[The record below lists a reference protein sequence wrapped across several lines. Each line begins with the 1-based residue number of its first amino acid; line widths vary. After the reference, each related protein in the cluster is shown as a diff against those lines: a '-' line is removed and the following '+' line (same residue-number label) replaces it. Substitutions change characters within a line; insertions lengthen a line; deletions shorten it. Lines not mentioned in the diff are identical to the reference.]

1 MAASF
6 PDVGDVH
13 VNAVLTNVS
22 VGFGNKS
29 YIADTLFPFVYVEKQ
44 SDIYPKYDKSYWFR
58 DEAKVRAPGAWAEE
72 TGWKYDVTNTYFA
85 NNYAIAHSIPD
96 ERRANADGWARQD
109 RDATRLVTEKQYLR
123 REAYWATNFFATSKW
138 TTDKTGGSSFTKF
151 SDYGASSPIQTVRGY
166 ITDVRQLTA
175 ERPNVWVMG
184 DFGFDVLCDH
194 PDFIERIKG
203 AASPGSPA
211 IVTPQLLA
219 SVLRLERIV
228 IGSAMQVTTA
238 EGVAEASAT
247 YADIFDDDSLLMFVP
262 NGPSLDTPAAGYT
275 FVWSSA
281 VGGNT
286 PQFIRRLRDDRG
298 KKDIIES
305 HSYWDMKIT
314 CADAGLFMSDMV
326 D

>member
-1 MAASF
+1 MAASY

-13 VNAVLTNVS
+13 VNAVLTNIS
-22 VGFGNKS
+22 IGFGNKN
-29 YIADTLFPFVYVEKQ
+29 YIADTLFPIVYVDKQ
-44 SDIYPKYDKSYWFR
+44 SDIFPKFDKSYWFR
-58 DEAKVRAPGAWAEE
+58 DEAQVRAPGAWAEV
-72 TGWKYDVTNTYFA
+72 TGWKYDTSNTYFA
-85 NNYAIAHSIPD
+85 QNYAIGHEIPD

-109 RDATRLVTEKQYLR
+109 RDATRLVTDKQFLR
-123 REAYWATNFFATSKW
+123 REVYWATNFFATSKW
-138 TTDKTGGSSFTKF
+138 TTDKTGGSDFTKF
-151 SDYGASSPIQTVRGY
+151 SDYGASAPIQVMRGY
-166 ITDVRQLTA
+166 IRSVRQLVGM
-175 ERPNVWVMG
+175 RPNVLVLG
-184 DFGFDVLCDH
+184 EFGFDVLCDH

-211 IVTPQLLA
+211 VVTPQLLA
-219 SVLRLERIV
+219 SVLRLDRIV
-228 IGSAMQVTTA
+228 IGDAMKTTSN
-238 EGVAEASAT
+238 EGPAEASQT
-247 YADIFDDDSLLMFVP
+247 YADIFDDDGLLMYVP
-262 NGPSLDTPAAGYT
+262 DSASLETPAAGYT
-275 FVWSSA
+275 FIWSSA